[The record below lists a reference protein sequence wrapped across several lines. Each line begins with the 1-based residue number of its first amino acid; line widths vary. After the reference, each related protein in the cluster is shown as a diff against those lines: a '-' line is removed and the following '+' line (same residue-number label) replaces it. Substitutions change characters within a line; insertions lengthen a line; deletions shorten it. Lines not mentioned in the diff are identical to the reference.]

1 MNGLAGLIERAAPPG
16 AVIDF
21 LARRFDV
28 VSRPHVPSVPYHL
41 SFRAFDA
48 DVRCRL
54 EVLAGLSRSGR
65 WFYDVRPGER
75 AH

>member
-1 MNGLAGLIERAAPPG
+1 MNGLAGLIHSHAPPG

-28 VSRPHVPSVPYHL
+28 VSRPHFPNVPYHITVKG
-41 SFRAFDA
+41 FDDA
-48 DVRCRL
+48 RCRI

-65 WFYDVRPGER
+65 WFYDVRRGEK
-75 AH
+75 